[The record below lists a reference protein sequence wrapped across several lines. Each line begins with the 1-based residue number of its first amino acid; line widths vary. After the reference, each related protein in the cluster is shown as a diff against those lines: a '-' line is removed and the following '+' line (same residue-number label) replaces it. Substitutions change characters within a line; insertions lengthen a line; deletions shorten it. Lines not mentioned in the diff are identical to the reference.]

1 MNIFRSVNGQWE
13 PFRGSSVL
21 RFFVPGLRSERSDFF
36 FFFPGLS
43 LRNLRLREAT
53 SPAQVHTK
61 CKIAQARQPRFESEE
76 AHATFR
82 FLTPGNAG
90 EEWRGAL
97 CGGVS
102 QERWAPSLSE
112 RSAERYGEGGTPGRG
127 RSVAER
133 SQEPSGGPA

>member
-1 MNIFRSVNGQWE
+1 MI
-13 PFRGSSVL
+13 
-21 RFFVPGLRSERSDFF
+21 F